1 MWEYDIK
8 PNYKNNNGFSRKF
21 IETQAIIGHYTSTFY
36 AFYSQLYWYGYR
48 ANFWGGNDKT
58 AT

>member
-36 AFYSQLYWYGYR
+36 AFYSQLY
-48 ANFWGGNDKT
+48 
-58 AT
+58 